1 MKTIKLLLIIA
12 AIFIY
17 FVTYSQ
23 ISFDLSAGVN
33 IGNLYS
39 KIDGTKQKGLKAA
52 VGYTIPVHI
61 NIPIAKSFVLQTGLE
76 YESVRHKFH
85 SSYFYSEIGL
95 EVLDNFSAKSRLDYI
110 NVPLKIYYK
119 INQMFQFGVGPFV
132 GIGISGRDK
141 ITDTRYITSIYDTH
155 VEVSKYNNKIK
166 FGSKDSEIKRF
177 NPGLGMNLAYTFY
190 KKIIIGLYSNFGL
203 ASINNYDNVEARTFT
218 GGLTMGYRFAKKAS
232 N

>member
-1 MKTIKLLLIIA
+1 MKTIKLLLTIA

-39 KIDGTKQKGLKAA
+39 KIDGSKQKGLKAA

-85 SSYFYSEIGL
+85 SSFTFPNSVPSVI
-95 EVLDNFSAKSRLDYI
+95 NSSTNSNLDYI
-110 NVPLKIYYK
+110 NIPLKLYYK
-119 INQMFQFGVGPFV
+119 LNPLFQV
-132 GIGISGRDK
+132 GIGPFIGLGISGKDK
-141 ITDTRYITSIYDTH
+141 ITQHINGIGIYESID
-155 VEVSKYNNKIK
+155 EVRNYSNKIK

-177 NPGLGMNLAYTFY
+177 NPGLGINLAYTFY

-203 ASINNYDNVEARTFT
+203 SSINNYDNVKARTFT

-232 N
+232 K